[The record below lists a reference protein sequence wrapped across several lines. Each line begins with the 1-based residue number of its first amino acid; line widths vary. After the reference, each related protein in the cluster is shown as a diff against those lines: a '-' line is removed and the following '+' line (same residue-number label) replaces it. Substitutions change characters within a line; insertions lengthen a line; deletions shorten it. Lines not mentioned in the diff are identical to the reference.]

1 MTYTVRYNVWVSMSD
16 EEYEGSGDWD
26 NYAAFDRLHK
36 ALEKIPGFI
45 ESSFEDSYED

>member
-16 EEYEGSGDWD
+16 EEYNS
-26 NYAAFDRLHK
+26 AAFAFDIDTAFK
-36 ALEKIPGFI
+36 QIPGFI